1 MGYRVKTLDEI
12 KDSRLLYEKKVPP
25 FGFILISV
33 VLIFMGILTYW
44 AYKTPKESV
53 IKAAGVVQS
62 KEKNYVM
69 SPYTGEVL
77 SVNYKEGMV
86 VSEGDV
92 LYTIKSTDLDL
103 QMMQLEDK
111 KELLDKEIVLYKK
124 YITALESK
132 ENLFDDKNIEE
143 TKFYNM
149 YEAYKNQCDQITVN
163 EKMLKAYGYTDNDIK
178 EEIERKDKQIE
189 QLYLAEINKANEVL
203 STYNNEIATID
214 IQCSA
219 INVGKSEYEVKAT
232 KSGKIHVLEQLNQ
245 GMMVQTGTKVCSIAK
260 DTEELEII
268 ATVSEADATK
278 IKKGDNATLA
288 VSGLTQSVYG
298 TITGKVI
305 SKDVDVTVSATGEGN
320 VSYFKII
327 VEPDYNYVISKNG
340 EKVNL
345 SNGMGVET
353 RIIYDQVTYL
363 YYALDAFGIRL

>member
-149 YEAYKNQCDQITVN
+149 YEAYKNQCDQITV
-163 EKMLKAYGYTDNDIK
+163 KL
-178 EEIERKDKQIE
+178 Q
-189 QLYLAEINKANEVL
+189 
-203 STYNNEIATID
+203 
-214 IQCSA
+214 
-219 INVGKSEYEVKAT
+219 
-232 KSGKIHVLEQLNQ
+232 
-245 GMMVQTGTKVCSIAK
+245 
-260 DTEELEII
+260 
-268 ATVSEADATK
+268 
-278 IKKGDNATLA
+278 KGW
-288 VSGLTQSVYG
+288 
-298 TITGKVI
+298 
-305 SKDVDVTVSATGEGN
+305 
-320 VSYFKII
+320 
-327 VEPDYNYVISKNG
+327 
-340 EKVNL
+340 L
-345 SNGMGVET
+345 SNK
-353 RIIYDQVTYL
+353 IL
-363 YYALDAFGIRL
+363 FDAKCREMQEL